1 MNDATKPL
9 PALFRRLRYQ
19 ILLGWLI
26 AVAMPIALS
35 WILLDI
41 PVYMSTQYITAIGAS
56 VSLAAGVFAFRRLHI
71 FPGIAAGGYVVM
83 AISATFGLLAI
94 ALILLRLDYS
104 RVLLTVIYIASVI
117 VFTLMHLLIGSR
129 QRYRMGVVPGGRTED
144 LPLLKKVV
152 WCRLERIDMTVPAL
166 DGVVADLHFDHSDA
180 WDKRI
185 TDLVLDGIPVY
196 DVRQA
201 IEQLTGRVEV
211 ERLSENTLGALNPN
225 DIFLQI
231 KAGADVVVAAVAL
244 LLLAPLMI
252 VIGLAVRWETPG
264 PALFR
269 QYRTGFRA
277 RPFIV
282 HKFRTMRTA
291 DPATLDASDDRTRAM
306 TQVNDT
312 RITRLGAFLRRTRLD
327 ELPQLIN
334 VVRGEMS
341 LIGPRPEAAEL
352 TSWYE
357 QEIPF
362 YHYRHI
368 IKPGITGWAQ
378 INQGHVT
385 AVAQIREKL
394 HLDFYYV
401 KNFSFWLDVLIVIR
415 TLQTMISGSGAR

>member
-1 MNDATKPL
+1 MSEILKPL
-9 PALFRRLRYQ
+9 PALLQRLRYQ
-19 ILLGWLI
+19 FLLGWLF
-26 AVAMPIALS
+26 AVALPIAFS
-35 WILLDI
+35 WMFFDI
-41 PVYMSTQYITAIGAS
+41 PLSRSTQYITAIGAS

-83 AISATFGLLAI
+83 TISATFGLLAI

-104 RVLLTVIYIASVI
+104 RVVLTVIYIASVI

-129 QRYRMGVVPGGRTED
+129 QRYRMGVIPGGRTED
-144 LPLLKKVV
+144 LPALKKVI
-152 WCRLERIDMTVPAL
+152 WCGLHRVDMPVPAL
-166 DGVVADLHFDHSDA
+166 DGVIADLHFDHSDA
-180 WDKRI
+180 WDKKI
-185 TDLVLDGIPVY
+185 TELVLAGIPVY

-225 DIFLQI
+225 DVFLQI
-231 KAGADVVVAAVAL
+231 KAAVDVVVAAVAL
-244 LLLAPLMI
+244 LLLAPLLI
-252 VIGLAVRWETPG
+252 VIGLAIRRETPG

-269 QYRTGFRA
+269 QYRTGLRA
-277 RPFIV
+277 QPFV
-282 HKFRTMRTA
+282 VYKFRTMRIA
-291 DPATLDASDDRTRAM
+291 APATHPDDHRTRAM
-306 TQVNDT
+306 TQPNDK

-341 LIGPRPEAAEL
+341 LIGPRPEATEL
-352 TSWYE
+352 TGWYE

-385 AVAQIREKL
+385 EVAQIREKL

-415 TLQTMISGSGAR
+415 TVQTMVTGSGAR

>member
-1 MNDATKPL
+1 MNDAVKPL
-9 PALFRRLRYQ
+9 PAMFQRVRYQ

-26 AVAMPIALS
+26 AVAMPIGLS
-35 WILLDI
+35 WVLFDI
-41 PVYMSTQYITAIGAS
+41 PVYISTQYITAIGAS
-56 VSLAAGVFAFRRLHI
+56 ASLAVGVFAFRRLHI

-94 ALILLRLDYS
+94 VLILLRLDYS
-104 RVLLTVIYIASVI
+104 RVLLSVIYVASVI

-129 QRYRMGVVPGGRTED
+129 QHHRMGVIPGGRTEN
-144 LPLLKKVV
+144 LPIVKKVV
-152 WCRLERIDMTVPAL
+152 WFKLDHADMPVSALE
-166 DGVVADLHFDHSDA
+166 GVVADLHFDHSDA

-196 DVRQA
+196 DVKQA

-225 DIFLQI
+225 DVFLQI
-231 KAGADVVVAAVAL
+231 KAGVDVVVAAVAL
-244 LLLAPLMI
+244 LLLAPLLI
-252 VIGLAVRWETPG
+252 VIGLAIRWETPG

-277 RPFIV
+277 RLFIV
-282 HKFRTMRTA
+282 HKFRTMRIA
-291 DPATLDASDDRTRAM
+291 DSAALRASDDRTRAM
-306 TQVNDT
+306 TQINDT

-385 AVAQIREKL
+385 EVAQIREKL

-401 KNFSFWLDVLIVIR
+401 KNFSFWLDVLIIIR

>member
-1 MNDATKPL
+1 MSEISKPL
-9 PALFRRLRYQ
+9 PAMLRRLRYQ
-19 ILLGWLI
+19 FLIGWLL
-26 AVAMPIALS
+26 AVGPPIVLS
-35 WILLDI
+35 WVLFDI
-41 PVYMSTQYITAIGAS
+41 PLSQSTQYITVIGAS
-56 VSLAAGVFAFRRLHI
+56 VSLALGVFAFRRLHI

-83 AISATFGLLAI
+83 TISATFGLLAI
-94 ALILLRLDYS
+94 TLILLRLDYS
-104 RVLLTVIYIASVI
+104 RVVLSAIYLASVV

-129 QRYRMGVVPGGRTED
+129 QRYQMGVIPGGRTAN
-144 LPLLKKVV
+144 LL
-152 WCRLERIDMTVPAL
+152 RLEKVHWWEIDRVDMPLPAL

-185 TDLVLDGIPVY
+185 TELVLAGIPVY

-225 DIFLQI
+225 DVFLKI
-231 KAGADVVVAAVAL
+231 KAAVDVVVAAIAL
-244 LLLAPLMI
+244 IILSPSLV
-252 VIGLAVRWETPG
+252 VIAIAIRLETPG

-269 QYRTGFRA
+269 QRRTGFRA
-277 RPFIV
+277 RPFTV
-282 HKFRTMRTA
+282 YKFRTMYSVA
-291 DPATLDASDDRTRAM
+291 APVQLDDHRERAM
-306 TQVNDT
+306 TQLNDK
-312 RITRLGAFLRRTRLD
+312 RITRLGAFLRRSRLD

-341 LIGPRPEAAEL
+341 LIGPRPEAIEL
-352 TSWYE
+352 TRWYE

-401 KNFSFWLDVLIVIR
+401 KNFSFWLDILIVIR
-415 TLQTMISGSGAR
+415 TVQTMITGSGAR